1 MVVAGATGTVIFILG
16 LILLGGGSGRRRTSA
31 PAALPGRMTPAEA
44 RRLKE
49 QGKAELKR
57 GESLY
62 RQAGAFGSP
71 GFAAKVNQARG
82 HLNSAM
88 ESFNRIPSYLS
99 DPELEALSTQC
110 GRLLSACFKVPI
122 DTR

>member
-1 MVVAGATGTVIFILG
+1 
-16 LILLGGGSGRRRTSA
+16 
-31 PAALPGRMTPAEA
+31 MTPAEA

-49 QGKAELKR
+49 KGKAELKR

-62 RQAGAFGSP
+62 RQRGAFGGP

-82 HLNSAM
+82 HLSKAM
-88 ESFNRIPSYLS
+88 ESFNRIPDYLS
-99 DPELEALSTQC
+99 DPEIEALATQC

-122 DTR
+122 DT